1 MAKRINF
8 QDMLPIYRSMEKL
21 EDSKYKL
28 IISNEEILNSL
39 TLALDESNSEDSG
52 IAVIQGDYE
61 NIKINNSFVLS
72 VRAPRKGM
80 GILAENL
87 DTYLKANGAK
97 SKERNNYYLIDCDY
111 SPSDPTAQI
120 IINKYRD
127 ILRLISFLSE
137 SAHYLD
143 TSKEELIFYKNGRF
157 IVPIS
162 YSSTDLKNLKSQPLE
177 LIEKLIS
184 DKLHKEQKL
193 KILEETLISM
203 LEGVKPAERF
213 KFMLENLDELYSKAL
228 TGYNIFAAD
237 FTFEKAVSEVNTFK
251 VDTITKI
258 HKAITDIQAQVLG
271 IPVATFVALSQ
282 LKKTTSLN
290 SQFAANTAIYVGAI
304 IFCALL
310 IGFLVNQKA
319 TLDTISSEVDRQ
331 EDSFKKKFGDNKKPY
346 ETEFKKIRSRLL
358 SQYAALYGIGA
369 LDILMFLSSS
379 IYYIVHTRPIYDILF

>member
-1 MAKRINF
+1 
-8 QDMLPIYRSMEKL
+8 
-21 EDSKYKL
+21 
-28 IISNEEILNSL
+28 
-39 TLALDESNSEDSG
+39 
-52 IAVIQGDYE
+52 
-61 NIKINNSFVLS
+61 
-72 VRAPRKGM
+72 
-80 GILAENL
+80 
-87 DTYLKANGAK
+87 
-97 SKERNNYYLIDCDY
+97 
-111 SPSDPTAQI
+111 
-120 IINKYRD
+120 
-127 ILRLISFLSE
+127 
-137 SAHYLD
+137 
-143 TSKEELIFYKNGRF
+143 
-157 IVPIS
+157 
-162 YSSTDLKNLKSQPLE
+162 
-177 LIEKLIS
+177 
-184 DKLHKEQKL
+184 
-193 KILEETLISM
+193 
-203 LEGVKPAERF
+203 
-213 KFMLENLDELYSKAL
+213 
-228 TGYNIFAAD
+228 
-237 FTFEKAVSEVNTFK
+237 FEKAVSEVNTFK